1 MCSANDLGVQVAN
14 LSYLP
19 FWWHLRDS
27 LIDFWHRTLII
38 GFFQCNNFE
47 FPANF
52 SRAFGFV
59 TKVNKTFQ
67 NPKKKELTAIF
78 IAIWWSWV
86 RRGGV
91 KGMKRRCTVGSGY
104 IVVHGRN
111 AHVCTRP
118 GGTLS
123 HWKLLFTFS
132 HLSRRRIGLQSEKIL
147 YYSLYLIENW
157 EIIGVIF
164 PLFAFSGKIILFSRC
179 WERLVK

>member
-1 MCSANDLGVQVAN
+1 M
-14 LSYLP
+14 
-19 FWWHLRDS
+19 
-27 LIDFWHRTLII
+27 
-38 GFFQCNNFE
+38 
-47 FPANF
+47 
-52 SRAFGFV
+52 
-59 TKVNKTFQ
+59 
-67 NPKKKELTAIF
+67 
-78 IAIWWSWV
+78 
-86 RRGGV
+86 

-164 PLFAFSGKIILFSRC
+164 PLFPFSGKIILLRPLFQFSGKIILLRP
-179 WERLVK
+179 LDDGTIN

>member
-1 MCSANDLGVQVAN
+1 MTLELEQTFQ

-27 LIDFWHRTLII
+27 LIDFWHWTLII
-38 GFFQCNNFE
+38 GWKKAFCCVCRNGTEFQCNMYYVWK
-47 FPANF
+47 PM
-52 SRAFGFV
+52 
-59 TKVNKTFQ
+59 
-67 NPKKKELTAIF
+67 KELTAIL

-86 RRGGV
+86 SSWV

-179 WERLVK
+179 WERPVK

>member
-1 MCSANDLGVQVAN
+1 M
-14 LSYLP
+14 
-19 FWWHLRDS
+19 
-27 LIDFWHRTLII
+27 
-38 GFFQCNNFE
+38 
-47 FPANF
+47 
-52 SRAFGFV
+52 
-59 TKVNKTFQ
+59 
-67 NPKKKELTAIF
+67 
-78 IAIWWSWV
+78 
-86 RRGGV
+86 

-164 PLFAFSGKIILFSRC
+164 PLLALSGKIILFP
-179 WERLVK
+179 LVEKDRANNNNGKIILLRPLDDGTINQIK